1 MPHSLPRN
9 WTIFSDTRPQRRS
22 FAVRCFFAMLPVS
35 FFLFILSYVPLP
47 SSISKTSG
55 ISAIVSRLTVIGT
68 VILGLLSGFG
78 SINNAWDYLPILS
91 QNQKYDESFFR
102 RDIDVLIW
110 RRIPA
115 DDEVSASERALAKVQ
130 QDLADRRADLLRRE
144 SLQSPPG
151 GGWLSRVTVN
161 FRGGSGRFLSGTAR

>member
-1 MPHSLPRN
+1 
-9 WTIFSDTRPQRRS
+9 
-22 FAVRCFFAMLPVS
+22 MLPVS

-130 QDLADRRADLLRRE
+130 QDLADRRADLLRTFMDERTYMASE
-144 SLQSPPG
+144 TRYPHNALGNGSQKGPIP
-151 GGWLSRVTVN
+151 WL
-161 FRGGSGRFLSGTAR
+161 